1 MTTRTSFK
9 AQTRPS
15 LQAWNGGMKAGPG
28 RPKGSATAGVV
39 KGAQPEPKP
48 KPAAPKAA
56 PKRPA
61 AKPSNPFGVKQGVQK
76 SPFPGM
82 KPVKGPKSK

>member
-1 MTTRTSFK
+1 MTTRTSFQ

-15 LQAWNGGMKAGPG
+15 LQKWNGGAKPGPG

-39 KGAQPEPKP
+39 KGAQPTDKTKPVAKP
-48 KPAAPKAA
+48 KPAAK
-56 PKRPA
+56 PA
-61 AKPSNPFGVKQGVQK
+61 SNPFGVKMAPQK